1 MTNRE
6 LLYNQLV
13 TLPDDDNRNTLYLLI
28 LNHITEGEAQMIVNR
43 FKKEKNEKTTVNNDD
58 SVVC

>member
-13 TLPDDDNRNTLYLLI
+13 TLTDDIKRNTLYLLI
-28 LNHITEGEAQMIVNR
+28 LHHITEGEAQMIINL
-43 FKKEKNEKTTVNNDD
+43 FKKEIKND
-58 SVVC
+58 